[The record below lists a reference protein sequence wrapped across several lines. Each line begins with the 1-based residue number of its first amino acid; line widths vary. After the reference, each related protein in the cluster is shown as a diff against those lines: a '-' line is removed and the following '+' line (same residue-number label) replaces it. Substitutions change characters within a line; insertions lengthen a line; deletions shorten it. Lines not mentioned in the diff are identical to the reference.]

1 VKVEVKPPPDCT
13 PPSAVCIS
21 PVPPPSASQHCIVS
35 SAVGQKVNVTTVSLE
50 MMFLTSLDK
59 FRSVFVVEYM
69 GLNFLGCLKLQCSV
83 YCLHSTPHNHGI
95 LGGGGGGEGGSEAS
109 PRLDLPSS
117 VCISPVPPP
126 SAAQHCIVSSA
137 VVKIV
142 KVTTVSLEMMF
153 PFLSRQHSLCLR
165 QSIRETQLPWMSE
178 VSLYA
183 V

>member
-1 VKVEVKPPPDCT
+1 
-13 PPSAVCIS
+13 
-21 PVPPPSASQHCIVS
+21 
-35 SAVGQKVNVTTVSLE
+35 
-50 MMFLTSLDK
+50 MSLDII
-59 FRSVFVVEYM
+59 RSVFVVEYM

-109 PRLDLPSS
+109 PRLDTPVFGMHFPRPAPIRCTALHRL
-117 VCISPVPPP
+117 VCCCEDCQGYYCV
-126 SAAQHCIVSSA
+126 ACDDVS
-137 VVKIV
+137 
-142 KVTTVSLEMMF
+142 F
-153 PFLSRQHSLCLR
+153 PQHSQCLR